1 MGFFDSILDLLF
13 PPKCVFCRKILH
25 GAESDWCEKCVETLP
40 YTEFGSRLEG
50 EYFDFCI
57 APLYYKDEARKSLMR
72 YKFQNAPI
80 ISDAF
85 GKLLAECITE
95 HPDLWTTDDFKLRP
109 IYDIITWVPLSRKRE
124 KIRGYDQAEL
134 LALATASALSDK
146 AVKVLEKILDVGPQS
161 ELGDAADRRANVD
174 GAYEVIDPDLVDG
187 KCVLIIDDIITTGST
202 LSECAKMMLE
212 AGASRVIGATMCKGL

>member
-1 MGFFDSILDLLF
+1 MGFFDSVLDLLF

-40 YTEFGSRLEG
+40 YTEFGSRFEG

-85 GKLLAECITE
+85 GKLLQ
-95 HPDLWTTDDFKLRP
+95 
-109 IYDIITWVPLSRKRE
+109 YLSRKEPIHR
-124 KIRGYDQAEL
+124 ISAPPTSRLSCRLSSAMYRRLCWCRTPWGL
-134 LALATASALSDK
+134 STARRSPHPSA
-146 AVKVLEKILDVGPQS
+146 A
-161 ELGDAADRRANVD
+161 
-174 GAYEVIDPDLVDG
+174 
-187 KCVLIIDDIITTGST
+187 
-202 LSECAKMMLE
+202 
-212 AGASRVIGATMCKGL
+212 